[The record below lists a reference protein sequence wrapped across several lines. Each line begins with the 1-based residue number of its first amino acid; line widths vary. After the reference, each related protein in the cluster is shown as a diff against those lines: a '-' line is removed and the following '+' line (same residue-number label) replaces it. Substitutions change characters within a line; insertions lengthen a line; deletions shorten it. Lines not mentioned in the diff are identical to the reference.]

1 MMMFLMMYG
10 GVLAPQ
16 YTDTDLNTIR
26 IRGGGGGGGDKNRV
40 TVANHTPCAKFP

>member
-26 IRGGGGGGGDKNRV
+26 IGGGGGGGGGWRQES
-40 TVANHTPCAKFP
+40 

>member
-26 IRGGGGGGGDKNRV
+26 IRGGGGDKNRDCGQSYPV
-40 TVANHTPCAKFP
+40 C